1 MFTEE
6 QAHTQVLGIVG
17 SPRRGGNTETLVNE
31 VLRGAK
37 EAEASVEKVILNELQ
52 ISPCQACEDCMK
64 DGVCI
69 YEDDMVPLLQKMQAS
84 QVWVLGTPVY
94 FWGPTAQFK
103 GFLDRWFSQEKV
115 MTFRGRR
122 IILVI
127 PLGGKNV
134 GFARHLVGML
144 KEVVEYFEME
154 LCATILAPNI
164 LEAGE
169 VREHAD
175 ILDAAYRAGRE
186 AVQKPWP

>member
-1 MFTEE
+1 MFIDENKPK
-6 QAHTQVLGIVG
+6 QALGIVG
-17 SPRRGGNTETLVNE
+17 SPRRGGNTETLVDE

-37 EAEASVEKVILNELQ
+37 EADAIVEKVILNELR
-52 ISPCQACEDCMK
+52 ITPCQDCEDCMK
-64 DGVCI
+64 GGECI
-69 YEDDMVPLLQKMQAS
+69 EQDDMIPLLKQMRGS

-115 MTFRGRR
+115 VMFRGRR
-122 IILVI
+122 VILVI

-144 KEVVEYFEME
+144 KEVLDYFELE
-154 LCATILAPNI
+154 LCATILAPNV
-164 LEAGE
+164 LGARE
-169 VREHAD
+169 VCEHAD

-186 AVQKPWP
+186 AIQKPWP